1 MGNFI
6 SYELLPIVFN
16 MSVTASVAILF
27 VLLARLLLKRAPKI
41 FSYALWA
48 VVLFRLLCPVS
59 ITTGFSLLGLFDA
72 PVTETTTH
80 TTAVEYIPQDV
91 VHTPA
96 PEVKLPVPGV
106 NQSVNEALPQG
117 DEQTAADPLK
127 APVALATLVWLAG
140 IGVLAAYSVVS
151 LLRLRQRLVG
161 AVLLRDNIYLAD
173 YIESP
178 FVMGILR
185 PKIYLPSSLSEQE
198 QGYIILHEQHH
209 IRRGDHI
216 IKALAFLALCVHWFN
231 PLVWVAFVLSAKDM
245 EMSCDE
251 AVVKKLG
258 EEIRADYSASLL
270 SLATGRRIIAGT
282 PLAFGEGDT
291 KGRIKNLLNWKRP
304 KAWITVL
311 AAVVCV
317 VVAAACAGNP
327 GETSDKTADMTGQ
340 YASMEEY
347 IQSQVQAAKDAN
359 TISYHWIDGG
369 SFSNNGVDDTVADAR
384 AADSECHGTLD
395 GLAPE
400 GTLELWEWT
409 CEIRP
414 TNAEGREI
422 AMAGG
427 AYVTDDGYIHNGS
440 ELVVALRRSDSGR
453 YDILYAK
460 WGPEHTDFGACC
472 DSVEEAL
479 YDWYV
484 TENEL
489 DLPLYVEDWIDR
501 IPFSESDRPGNY
513 PVHRYDG
520 DGWYFYIPV
529 GEWEQVATSADT
541 YRYHWEWTSG
551 YNTGST
557 LVVNWFTQSVEDEY
571 TVSRKQGFTPTD
583 STNQVWERTQNGV
596 HETYYIYPGA
606 DGGSLRVWT
615 YWEDSQIT
623 DYPYIAIQPDVLR
636 LMAESFTVDSRFV
649 GGQTY
654 VEEQSVPVYENGEI
668 TITVPAKFA
677 DLIKVDYFGSD
688 NMFSVKANLYY
699 APEYIEHDLYTP
711 PLNGGWMLTVSTTF
725 PDFAASIVGQPSE
738 ELLCGCWTEDGR
750 LVYMENRPVEGFY
763 NCEESNLE
771 KFKEVLESIRIDYGN
786 LTPFTEKSV
795 ADTTSTSAVPL
806 TQEEINWFND
816 WFEPIVQDKQGND
829 IGVNPRCCFLTSY
842 YDDVTELNFEEFM
855 RYFPGDGIRT
865 SEAEFE
871 ALREVDGWPFSWVES
886 LEKMPVPVHKYPK
899 RLVDLLLGEYA
910 GISTA
915 DLDTSGVAYLPEYD
929 AYYNYTSDFGP
940 GMFVCTHGERDG
952 DIIRL
957 YSVNGTDLLTLR
969 QVDNT
974 SYQIVSLQRLESPPS
989 R

>member
-1 MGNFI
+1 MSDFI

-117 DEQTAADPLK
+117 DEQTAADPLE

-151 LLRLRQRLVG
+151 LLRLRHRLVG
-161 AVLLRDNIYLAD
+161 AVPLRSNIYLAD

-178 FVMGILR
+178 FVMGIFR
-185 PKIYLPSSLSEQE
+185 PEIYLPSSLSEQE
-198 QGYIILHEQHH
+198 QAYIILHEQHH
-209 IRRGDHI
+209 IRRLDHV
-216 IKALAFLALCVHWFN
+216 IKGVAFLALCIHWFN
-231 PLVWVAFVLSAKDM
+231 PLVWVAFILSSKDM

-291 KGRIKNLLNWKRP
+291 KSRIKNLLNWKKP
-304 KAWITVL
+304 KVWITVL

-317 VVAAACAGNP
+317 AVVAACAANP
-327 GETSDKTADMTGQ
+327 QGMHAETPGDTSAMTGQ
-340 YASMEEY
+340 FASMEEY
-347 IQSQVQAAKDAN
+347 AQRTMDGKKTAHYYRPDGTEATAN
-359 TISYHWIDGG
+359 VT
-369 SFSNNGVDDTVADAR
+369 
-384 AADSECHGTLD
+384 GTKLAWLEKQGEVE

-400 GTLELWEWT
+400 GTLEAWT
-409 CEIRP
+409 FNYLVQVDVDPEQIMLVGGMY
-414 TNAEGREI
+414 EGDGWYDLEGQ
-422 AMAGG
+422 GG
-427 AYVTDDGYIHNGS
+427 HN
-440 ELVVALRRSDSGR
+440 LVALRYSDGS
-453 YDILYAK
+453 YNLVYNAVVNDNL
-460 WGPEHTDFGACC
+460 DFYGYHN
-472 DSVEEAL
+472 SYEEAI

-484 TENEL
+484 TENGL
-489 DLPLYVEDWIDR
+489 DLPLYVKNLTVGGE
-501 IPFSESDRPGNY
+501 
-513 PVHRYDG
+513 PVPAHRYDG
-520 DGWYFYIPV
+520 EGWYIYIPV
-529 GEWEQVATSADT
+529 QGWTEPLRNSAGN
-541 YRYHWEWTSG
+541 YECRVQHGSG
-551 YNTGST
+551 G
-557 LVVNWFTQSVEDEY
+557 FII
-571 TVSRKQGFTPTD
+571 SRSTD
-583 STNQVWERTQNGV
+583 SAETMKNGYLEVGRTITASDTAACIAILQKGP
-596 HETYYIYPGA
+596 ETDQAYIFPSD
-606 DGGSLRVWT
+606 DGGCYVMHTLWYS
-615 YWEDSQIT
+615 D
-623 DYPYIAIQPDVLR
+623 PYVAEVLR
-636 LMAESFTVDSRFV
+636 LMAESFTVDGRIG
-649 GGQTY
+649 GGQTH

-711 PLNGGWMLTVSTTF
+711 PLNGGWMLTVSTTI
-725 PDFAASIVGQPSE
+725 PDFAASTVGQPSE

-816 WFEPIVQDKQGND
+816 WLEPIVQDKQGND
-829 IGVNPRCCFLTSY
+829 IGVNARCCFLTSY

-855 RYFPGDGIRT
+855 RYFPGDGSQVT
-865 SEAEFE
+865 DAEFE
-871 ALREVDGWPFSWVES
+871 ALREVDGWPFGWVES

-899 RLVDLLLGEYA
+899 RLVDLILGEYA
-910 GISTA
+910 GISTE
-915 DLDTSGVAYLPEYD
+915 DLDTSGAAYLPEYD

-940 GMFVCTHGERDG
+940 GIFVCTRGEWDG
-952 DIIRL
+952 DTIRL
-957 YSVNGTDLLTLR
+957 YSEVGGVTKLLTLR
-969 QVDNT
+969 QVDDT
-974 SYQIVSLQRLESPPS
+974 SYQIVSLQRLESPAS
-989 R
+989 

>member
-27 VLLARLLLKRAPKI
+27 VLLARLLLKKAPKI

-72 PVTETTTH
+72 PVTETTPH